1 MLSALLLAAAA
12 VASADPSAPQ
22 FTLATCDDPVAR
34 HQLLLTDPEKL
45 PALDAL
51 KARSTQ
57 NETRM
62 TQLMDRLAER
72 AKLTPEQ
79 KAEVGMKMLDSPD
92 FKAAFEEGMTLVGQI
107 MADMNAVAES
117 KDELKNCRT
126 IVHMMSLVP
135 AVDANANR
143 QWEAM
148 RRVVEAEAVRLGVS
162 LAN

>member
-1 MLSALLLAAAA
+1 MLSALLLGVAVTAADA
-12 VASADPSAPQ
+12 PAPQ

-34 HQLLLTDPEKL
+34 HALLRADAEEF
-45 PALDAL
+45 PALEAV

-72 AKLTPEQ
+72 AKLTPEE
-79 KAEVGMKMLDSPD
+79 KANVAMSMLESPE
-92 FKAAFEEGMTLVGQI
+92 FKVAFEEGMALVNQM
-107 MADMNAVAES
+107 MADLNSVMES
-117 KDELKNCRT
+117 KDEVKNCRT
-126 IVHMMSLVP
+126 LVHMMSLVP

-148 RRVVEAEAVRLGVS
+148 RRVVEAEAGRRGVS
-162 LAN
+162 LAD

>member
-1 MLSALLLAAAA
+1 MLSALLLGAA
-12 VASADPSAPQ
+12 VAAADAPAPQ
-22 FTLATCDDPVAR
+22 FTLAACDDPVAR
-34 HQLLLTDPEKL
+34 HALLQADPEEF
-45 PALDAL
+45 PALAAV

-72 AKLTPEQ
+72 AKLTPAQ
-79 KAEVGMKMLDSPD
+79 KADVAMSMLDSPE
-92 FKAAFEEGMTLVGQI
+92 FKVAFEEGMGLVNQM
-107 MADMNAVAES
+107 MADLNSVMES

-126 IVHMMSLVP
+126 LVHMMSLVP

-148 RRVVEAEAVRLGVS
+148 RRVVEDEAARRGVS
-162 LAN
+162 LAD